1 MEKMM
6 GRAVSK
12 SHFSFCFL
20 MKKKEF
26 LLIHPCKIQLIK
38 PEFSQSIEIGFVIA
52 AWMPG
57 RQMNPS
63 RSDEP
68 FGDSEK
74 KRSSKRRMPN
84 KKK

>member
-1 MEKMM
+1 
-6 GRAVSK
+6 
-12 SHFSFCFL
+12 

-38 PEFSQSIEIGFVIA
+38 PEFSQSIEIGFAIA

-74 KRSSKRRMPN
+74 NEHQKEEYQT
-84 KKK
+84 KKLIVS